1 MQMQTNTRDPRKSY
15 TSSFDTLKKIY
26 KINGF
31 QSLYRGLGI
40 TIARDVISFA
50 SFFGTY
56 EILKQKLTK
65 KGEAKNLPLLM
76 SFGALS
82 SITSWIC

>member
-1 MQMQTNTRDPRKSY
+1 MQMQPNILDPREKY
-15 TSSFDTLKKIY
+15 KSSFDTLKKIY
-26 KINGF
+26 KRHGF

-40 TIARDVISFA
+40 TIARDVIAFA

-56 EILKQKLTK
+56 ETLKQKLTK

-76 SFGALS
+76 GFGALAS
-82 SITSWIC
+82 VN